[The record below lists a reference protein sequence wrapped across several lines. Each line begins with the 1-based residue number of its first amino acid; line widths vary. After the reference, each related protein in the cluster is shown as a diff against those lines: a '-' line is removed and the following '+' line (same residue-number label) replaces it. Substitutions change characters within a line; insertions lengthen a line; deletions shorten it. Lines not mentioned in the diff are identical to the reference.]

1 MLFLNDFGW
10 SELILRSVCW
20 SVFFVNILLLLMY
33 ISISRSQI
41 LSFDISYSNLIDVCF
56 VFNLFKR
63 FSRSVLLSAHIKNIP
78 SINLRYISENVLI
91 NEYLNFLSK
100 WSMKIFVC
108 EGANI
113 VPMTSLLF
121 ASSFCDGK

>member
-100 WSMKIFVC
+100 WSMKIFVY